1 VSTGAVP
8 PPFDATTPEE
18 ARAVVRAFLSE
29 EEETAWSGLLETHAA
44 LVGALDTRLLAEH
57 NMPLG
62 AADALIEIAHAEQGA
77 IGVSELAERIGLSPS
92 RTSRLAIELE
102 RQGLVERRRSSS
114 DSRSTEVAA
123 TDAGRARLLEAA
135 PAYFETIREQLIDP
149 LGERE
154 LKQLGRIW
162 ARLRAARSAHR
173 RAMPG

>member
-1 VSTGAVP
+1 LSTGAAP
-8 PPFDATTPEE
+8 PPFDDTAPEE

-29 EEETAWSGLLETHAA
+29 QEEMAWRGLLETHAT
-44 LVGALDTRLLAEH
+44 LVGVLDARLTAEH

-62 AADALIEIAHAEQGA
+62 AIDALIEIAHAEGDA
-77 IGVSELAERIGLSPS
+77 ISVSDLAERLDLSPS
-92 RTSRLAIELE
+92 RVSRLAIDLE

-135 PAYFETIREQLIDP
+135 PGYFKTIRELLIDP

-162 ARLRAARSAHR
+162 ERLRGAHLGSGQPQLR
-173 RAMPG
+173 

>member
-8 PPFDATTPEE
+8 PPFDDTAPEE

-29 EEETAWSGLLETHAA
+29 EEEMAWRGLLETYAQ
-44 LVGALDTRLLAEH
+44 LVGALDARLIAEH

-62 AADALIEIAHAEQGA
+62 AIDALIAIAHAEGGA
-77 IGVSELAERIGLSPS
+77 ISVSELAEQLGLSPS
-92 RTSRLAIELE
+92 RVSRLAIDLE

-135 PAYFETIREQLIDP
+135 PGYFETVRGLLIDP
-149 LGERE
+149 LGKRE

-162 ARLRAARSAHR
+162 ERLRAARDGSDQPQLR
-173 RAMPG
+173 